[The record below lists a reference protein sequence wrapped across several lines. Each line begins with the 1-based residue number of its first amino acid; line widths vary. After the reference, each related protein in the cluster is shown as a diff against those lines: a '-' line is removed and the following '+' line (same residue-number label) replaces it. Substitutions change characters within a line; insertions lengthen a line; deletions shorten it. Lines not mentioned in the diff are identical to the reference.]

1 MKKPLFLFCA
11 ILFLFSCEEEVPDL
25 QERSIQ
31 YCKDRIS
38 FTCVEPLGEFYFKG
52 TLNGTEFCVSY
63 GVEDYWMQNAVG
75 TETVTS
81 TANPNLTPDATPQSS
96 FFGFHFFPPIIDNV
110 NGLSKEFAP
119 SVYIYTPFILDTTV
133 YSAGEYLERFIHQGD
148 LVLRDIYTDKYSG
161 FKFTIAWGCAFLP
174 SYDYY
179 YQKDPSRI
187 PAVGVGLTPSAGK
200 QKDAV
205 FRVTEYTKTVTP
217 DFDIYDITF
226 EIECDL
232 YYGNSSKDRTYF
244 GRLENGVF
252 KTQVVLERGG

>member
-11 ILFLFSCEEEVPDL
+11 FLFLFSCEEEVPDL
-25 QERSIQ
+25 PQRSIQ
-31 YCKDRIS
+31 YCKEYIE

-52 TLNGTEFCVSY
+52 ALNGTEFCISN
-63 GVEDYWMQNAVG
+63 GINDEWMSISVF

-81 TANPNLTPDATPQSS
+81 TAKPNLTPDATPQSS
-96 FFGFHFFPPIIDNV
+96 FFNFGLYPPIMDNW
-110 NGLSKEFAP
+110 NGLMKEFAP
-119 SVYIYTPFILDTTV
+119 YIDIRTPSVLDTTV
-133 YSAGEYLERFIHQGD
+133 FSAGEYLERFIKEGD

-161 FKFTIAWGCAFLP
+161 FKFTIGWGCAFLP

-205 FRVTEYTKTVTP
+205 FRVTEYKKTITP
-217 DFDIYDITF
+217 DFEILDITF

-232 YYGNSSKDRTYF
+232 YYGNSRKDRTYF
-244 GRLENGVF
+244 GRLENGIF
-252 KTQVVLERGG
+252 KTQGVLERGG